1 MSCQWCKKKNQ
12 HTKQHTFAKLPPAL
26 CLHLKRFDSITNKK
40 ISDPVSF
47 PAVLDMGPYLPH
59 WREIEQTSIFAKT
72 KEENETRVMNPSVL
86 YDLCGVINHTGSL
99 FQGHYVANVKVDTDW
114 YSCNDNEVHCISEET
129 ALKGDEAYMLFYT
142 KRK

>member
-59 WREIEQTSIFAKT
+59 WREIEQTSIFTKT
-72 KEENETRVMNPSVL
+72 KEKDAHVMNPSVL

-99 FQGHYVANVKVDTDW
+99 FQGHYVANVKVDQDW